1 MEITDARGGTR
12 RLSWD
17 EAGNLVATTDCSGRT
32 TRFAYGPMGQI
43 LERTDALGHTT
54 RYAYDGTGRL
64 VRVEEPGTNGASAVH
79 QYAWNGEG
87 QLLAYSDPLGQTT
100 RYTYD
105 GAGRPLTRQDAAGRI
120 LAYHYD
126 AAGRLVSLI
135 NENRAQTTFRYDL
148 RDQLT
153 DEIGFDGR
161 WQRYVYNPA
170 GELTHVI
177 EAGGCEAGPGKA
189 TRFERDALGRLL
201 AKRSHG
207 HGTVEESSYRYD
219 ALGRLTQA
227 SNGAAHLAFAYDP
240 VGQLLSETQT
250 LIGQGTGTVRS
261 RPGHPVSNDL
271 VRTLTHAYDPLGNRI
286 STGLPDGRT
295 LNWLF
300 YGSGHLHQIN
310 IAPTDDQSAHEVI
323 TDIERD
329 ALHREIERSQGA
341 ATSHYGWDPAGRLV
355 RHRAS
360 LRGSGNMAPAGSNAS
375 SAVLERAYAYDAT
388 GQLIARA
395 DTLRGRQDFRYD
407 PTGRILAA
415 LPAQGSA
422 LAREL
427 FAFDPAGNLLDA
439 NEAQMQR
446 QQAGQGIPQQGLVV
460 VGDNRL
466 RFYQDLHYEY
476 DLHGNVTKRTRGNRK
491 AGHHETIELR
501 WNADHQLVESTTTR
515 HGVTQAT
522 RYAYDALGRR
532 VTKSDRFGSTHY
544 LWDGD
549 LMVHSQRGG
558 RGSLFIYE
566 PDSFVPLATI
576 QGTAEEQHTYWYHCD
591 QIGAPLELTDVHGQI
606 AWAVDYKVWG
616 EAALRAVPR
625 SATGTDNLLGLRR
638 REDEIGASWHT
649 VRKENTRGA
658 VSGFIDQP
666 FRLQGQQFDEETGL
680 HYNRYRYYDPASG
693 RFVSEDPIG
702 LKGGDNLFIYA
713 SNASTWIDPLGL
725 AATAGSLANRAQN
738 LPASSRPNTVAVIRH
753 KDGTITAGR
762 NQGGQM
768 NDEVSNKLKDIP
780 QNSYSGEC
788 AEVNAIARAKNKG
801 RSLEGAV
808 ITVVDVRGKGSVSGK
823 HGKPKCPCD
832 VCSELLKAFG
842 VKYVIE

>member
-1 MEITDARGGTR
+1 MVIQYDHESPEGRVLRSWCADTPVPGQDDDRFAYFPTERITRHIDGLGRVTAYHWDARFNIVATVTAEGTPESVREETPFDATGTPRGRIDALGRRTSLRTDARGNIVQVIDALGQSTQLQYDRRDLVTVLRDAMGHAWRREYDARGHLVRSIDPLEQATGYAYDAHGRPVEITDARGGIR
-12 RLSWD
+12 RLAWD
-17 EAGNLVATTDCSGRT
+17 EAGNLVATTDCSGRS

-64 VRVEEPGTNGASAVH
+64 VRVEEPGTSGAPAVH

-105 GAGRPLTRQDAAGRI
+105 GAGRPLTRQDAAGRT

-126 AAGRLVSLI
+126 AAGRLVSLV
-135 NENRAQTTFRYDL
+135 NENGARTTFRYDL

-161 WQRYVYNPA
+161 WQRYIYNAA

-177 EAGGCEAGPGKA
+177 EAGGCEAGPGKV

-219 ALGRLTQA
+219 ALDRLTQA
-227 SNGAAHLAFAYDP
+227 NNGAAHLAFAYDP

-250 LIGQGTGTVRS
+250 LIGQGGAGIGRNHPG
-261 RPGHPVSNDL
+261 RPPSDDL
-271 VRTLTHAYDPLGNRI
+271 VRTLIHAYDPLGNRI
-286 STGLPDGRT
+286 RTGLPDGRT

-310 IAPTDDQSAHEVI
+310 IAPADGQGAHEVI

-360 LRGSGNMAPAGSNAS
+360 LRGSGNVAPAASAAS

-388 GQLIARA
+388 GQLVARA

-439 NEAQMQR
+439 SEAQMQR
-446 QQAGQGIPQQGLVV
+446 QQAGQGIPQQGLGV
-460 VGDNRL
+460 VGD
-466 RFYQDLHYEY
+466 
-476 DLHGNVTKRTRGNRK
+476 
-491 AGHHETIELR
+491 
-501 WNADHQLVESTTTR
+501 
-515 HGVTQAT
+515 
-522 RYAYDALGRR
+522 
-532 VTKSDRFGSTHY
+532 
-544 LWDGD
+544 
-549 LMVHSQRGG
+549 
-558 RGSLFIYE
+558 
-566 PDSFVPLATI
+566 
-576 QGTAEEQHTYWYHCD
+576 
-591 QIGAPLELTDVHGQI
+591 
-606 AWAVDYKVWG
+606 
-616 EAALRAVPR
+616 
-625 SATGTDNLLGLRR
+625 
-638 REDEIGASWHT
+638 
-649 VRKENTRGA
+649 
-658 VSGFIDQP
+658 
-666 FRLQGQQFDEETGL
+666 
-680 HYNRYRYYDPASG
+680 
-693 RFVSEDPIG
+693 
-702 LKGGDNLFIYA
+702 
-713 SNASTWIDPLGL
+713 
-725 AATAGSLANRAQN
+725 
-738 LPASSRPNTVAVIRH
+738 
-753 KDGTITAGR
+753 
-762 NQGGQM
+762 
-768 NDEVSNKLKDIP
+768 
-780 QNSYSGEC
+780 
-788 AEVNAIARAKNKG
+788 
-801 RSLEGAV
+801 
-808 ITVVDVRGKGSVSGK
+808 
-823 HGKPKCPCD
+823 
-832 VCSELLKAFG
+832 
-842 VKYVIE
+842 